1 VTALLCAAWTL
12 ATVTLSVRAGAEP
25 PAAPSPSTLDEGLE
39 AARTSDYDRAEK
51 LLSSVSGARKPEA
64 LLALGRAYLEQG
76 RFAQAEECATRA
88 SQADRYRVAAIAL
101 RAEVMTRTGRLDEAS
116 RLLRSS
122 LGAPGTEGRRVRLLL
137 GELLIRTGHRADA
150 DALLMKFADE
160 YGSDAIPSTDAD
172 GLAMVGRA
180 MQLLRHPKEANRA
193 YDESEKAEI
202 AASGGKLHGSARVE
216 TLLWRADQFL
226 DKYDA
231 HDAGE
236 VLAEASKIAPHRAD
250 TMVLTAR
257 GVLQDSYDFEAAEK
271 LAHDA
276 LAIDPHCTGAFA
288 VQAALALYDMNLEA
302 AGAAVDAGLAVD
314 PRDLELLSLRAA
326 TRFLADD
333 KAGFE
338 AAKRAVFAQNK
349 EFSRALGIVGE
360 FAEWEHRYD
369 DVVSLMKEAVA
380 IDPQDGKAWAEL
392 GQMQTRGGDEAEG
405 VKSLEQW
412 WKVDHFN
419 VRAYNTLEHL
429 YGHWIPEGYE
439 TASEGP
445 FKIRYPKGEKAIL
458 ERYVPRL
465 LGAAWGAMKIHYSFA
480 PETPVSVELY
490 REKQHFAVRT
500 SGLGNIGIDGVCFG
514 RMVAAMSPEGNH
526 VNWGNVLWHELGH
539 VFAIQ
544 KSRSHVPRWFTEG
557 LSEYETLVQRP
568 EWRRQLD
575 GELYV
580 ALAQNRI
587 PSAVDMNRA
596 FSHST
601 GADIEIAYY
610 AASQM
615 VAFVGEQYGYDGITR
630 ALALWGEGKRT
641 PEVLQ
646 GAFGL
651 SPTAFDDRY
660 RAWEKER
667 LGRFAGQYVEPHAL
681 ELEAAR
687 AGVSAAPASA
697 PAHAALAAAMLRA
710 RQPDDATREVG
721 EALRLDP
728 KDKDA
733 HFVGA
738 RLAAIGGDAHGAAAH
753 LTAIRSAGG
762 DGYAIEMH
770 LAETAKALHD
780 RDGERA
786 DLEAARRFDPSQVE
800 PMHALFEMATA
811 DHRDAAA
818 LDLLR
823 QWVWLDQHD
832 RDGEWAELLKRLVD
846 AKLWAEA
853 RHIGES
859 ALYVDVESADVHVG
873 YAKALAATGDH
884 ETAAFELESALLCDA
899 QPKGKA
905 TTHALLARELRT
917 LGDAA
922 GAKAHREE
930 ALRLDPDSADARAL
944 PPDGR

>member
-1 VTALLCAAWTL
+1 MTALLCAAWTL
-12 ATVTLSVRAGAEP
+12 STVAVSGQAGAEP
-25 PAAPSPSTLDEGLE
+25 PAGASPSALDEGIE
-39 AARTSDYDRAEK
+39 AATASDYDRAEK
-51 LLSSVSGARKPEA
+51 LLSSVSGARRPEA
-64 LLALGRAYLEQG
+64 LLSLGRAYLEQG

-101 RAEVMTRTGRLDEAS
+101 RAEVMTRTGRLEDAS

-160 YGSDAIPSTDAD
+160 YSSDAIPSTDAE

-236 VLAEASKIAPHRAD
+236 VLAEATKIAPHRAD

-257 GVLQDSYDFEAAEK
+257 AVLQDSYDFEAAEK
-271 LAHDA
+271 LARDA
-276 LAIDPHCTGAFA
+276 LAVDPHCTGAFA

-302 AGAAVDAGLAVD
+302 ATAAVDAGLAVD

-338 AAKRAVFAQNK
+338 AAKRAVSAQNK

-369 DVVSLMKEAVA
+369 DVVALMKEAVA
-380 IDPQDGKAWAEL
+380 IDPEDGKAWAEL

-514 RMVAAMSPEGNH
+514 KMVAAMSPEGNH

-568 EWRRQLD
+568 EWRRELD

-580 ALAQNRI
+580 ALAQNRV

-615 VAFVGEQYGYDGITR
+615 VAFVGDQYGYDGITR
-630 ALALWGEGKRT
+630 ALTLWGEGKRT

-651 SPTAFDDRY
+651 GPAAFDARY

-667 LGRFAGQYVEPHAL
+667 LARFAGQYVEPHPV

-687 AGVSAAPASA
+687 AAVTAAPASA
-697 PAHAALAAAMLRA
+697 PAHAALAAALLRA
-710 RQPDDATREVG
+710 RQPEDATREVG

-728 KDKDA
+728 KDRDA

-738 RLAAIGGDAHGAAAH
+738 RLAAVGGDAHGAAAH
-753 LTAIRSAGG
+753 LMAIRSAGG
-762 DGYAIEMH
+762 DGYAVEMH

-800 PMHALFEMATA
+800 PMHVLFEMATA

-832 RDGEWAELLKRLVD
+832 RDGEWIELLKRLVD

-853 RHIGES
+853 RRVGES
-859 ALYVDVESADVHVG
+859 ALYVDVESAAVHVG

-899 QPKGKA
+899 QPKDKA
-905 TTHALLARELRT
+905 TAHALLSGERRT

-922 GAKAHREE
+922 GAKAEREE
-930 ALRLDPDSADARAL
+930 ALRLDPDNADARAL
-944 PPDGR
+944 PP